1 MSKPNISSKYALLG
15 LGAACRLLE
24 SSEPFH
30 AGSWRAA
37 FPKLM
42 TNPTI
47 SVCIPTHDRS
57 DMLSE
62 ALESIM
68 VQTHPPSEVVVSDNG
83 TGSATAA
90 VVASF
95 ASRSNFPVRLI
106 HCEHRN
112 SPAEN
117 HNNAFKAALGDL
129 IVVLHDDDLLY
140 PGALKALVEPFLE
153 VEDLVASYGL
163 QMLVTSSGEEL
174 ESKTCN
180 LAFFR
185 VQHEGG
191 LKTNSLR
198 SAVLQQIPNDGFMVR
213 ASVAK
218 AVLYDSNYG
227 GACDAEFG
235 VRCASH
241 GPFYFVP
248 VWTSKYRLSTHS
260 VARGRGRKT
269 DDAGYHFVRLYLE
282 MLDNSSPCAPE
293 LELRL
298 RERVSV
304 GLVQAA
310 ALGHTQTAV
319 SWLLGR
325 YHRRQLLT
333 LPGAARAFY
342 VALACLR
349 VRRRLWKSTKELQ
362 LNGS

>member
-1 MSKPNISSKYALLG
+1 MKD
-15 LGAACRLLE
+15 
-24 SSEPFH
+24 
-30 AGSWRAA
+30 
-37 FPKLM
+37 
-42 TNPTI
+42 PTI
-47 SVCIPTHDRS
+47 SVCIPTHNRS
-57 DMLSE
+57 NMLSE

-68 VQTHPPSEVVVSDNG
+68 VQTHPPTEVVVSDNYAD
-83 TGSATAA
+83 SATAS

-95 ASRSNFPVRLI
+95 ASRSNFPVRLVQCP
-106 HCEHRN
+106 HHD

-117 HNNAFKAALGDL
+117 FNNAFRAAVGDL
-129 IVVLHDDDLLY
+129 IVLLHDDDLLY

-163 QMLVTSSGEEL
+163 QMKVANSGDEL
-174 ESKTCN
+174 ESDRIN
-180 LAFFR
+180 RAFAR
-185 VQHEGG
+185 VPQEAG

-198 SAVLQQIPNDGFMVR
+198 SAVLQQFPTNGFMIR

-218 AVLYDSNYG
+218 AVLYDPNYG

-260 VARGRGRKT
+260 VSRGRGRKT
-269 DDAGYHFVRLYLE
+269 DDAGYHLVRL
-282 MLDNSSPCAPE
+282 C
-293 LELRL
+293 LELLDKSAPWVRDLELHL
-298 RERVSV
+298 RELVPV

-310 ALGHTQTAV
+310 ALGHTRTAV
-319 SWLLGR
+319 SWLLGP

-333 LPGAARAFY
+333 FRGAARAFR

-349 VRRRLWKSTKELQ
+349 VRIPHLGKRRSD
-362 LNGS
+362 